1 MHVTYSKIAVI
12 IERIIKHW
20 WFLLCGLPIVLL
32 AVYQLSKKYQRWHFA
47 GNIGIP
53 EIIHWDALFVLIMAL
68 ICILIVIRLQK
79 RLTYYVPVLL
89 AVLVVFASMGVWL
102 QKDRHLIWEGMDVPT
117 NNYRAALLTIDIG
130 PLEMIKTWNARANPR
145 VEPNYIRRPGEVLKR
160 INRMGLNWIIGTRW
174 DRRDLPQDN
183 NRMVQHPPGYPLVLA
198 EWLMIFGES
207 RMAAFAFELFVKFC
221 LVLIAILWAWRY
233 VPAEETANRLA
244 IACLIC
250 TAPPVLLFYFPH
262 ANELAALFAL
272 GGFAF
277 GGASNSAYK
286 WSRHIASGMLL
297 TIAAYVNFFFVIVF
311 VITMIMLV
319 LSKQAWHDRKLI
331 GILCGA
337 SIVFITFTALGYY
350 PWLTYFT
357 GSQTLHYYTLNHM
370 FDGFSSVMEF
380 SYFGFPLILMSIF
393 SLFLLTTLRGSS
405 LMPWMLGGLISLVAG
420 AYLTF
425 SFGGTARY
433 LMGVYLLL
441 VPLLAMAA
449 RRLCLTNTQVA
460 MIPLANFAFV
470 LLVVFL

>member
-1 MHVTYSKIAVI
+1 MHVTYSKLAII

-32 AVYQLSKKYQRWHFA
+32 AVYQLFKKYQGWHFV

-79 RLTYYVPVLL
+79 RLMYYVPVLL

-102 QKDRHLIWEGMDVPT
+102 QQDRHLIWEGMDVPT
-117 NNYRAALLTIDIG
+117 NNHRAALLIIDSG
-130 PLEMIKTWNARANPR
+130 PLEVIKTWNARANPR
-145 VEPNYIRRPGEVLKR
+145 VEPNYIHRPGEVLER
-160 INRMGLNWIIGTRW
+160 IHGMGIDWIIGTRW
-174 DRRDLPQDN
+174 DRLDLPQDN
-183 NRMVQHPPGYPLVLA
+183 NRMVQHPPVYPLALA
-198 EWLMIFGES
+198 GWLALFGKS
-207 RMAAFAFELFVKFC
+207 RMVAFAFELFVKFC
-221 LVLIAILWAWRY
+221 LVLIAILWAWKY
-233 VPAEETANRLA
+233 VPSEETANRLA

-272 GGFAF
+272 GGFAL
-277 GGASNSAYK
+277 GCASDSTHK

-297 TIAAYVNFFFVIVF
+297 TAAAYTNFFFVIVF
-311 VITMIMLV
+311 MSIMIMLM
-319 LSKQAWHDRKLI
+319 LSKQAWHNRTLI
-331 GILCGA
+331 GILCGT

-357 GSQTLHYYTLNHM
+357 GSHCLHYYSLDHM
-370 FDGFSSVMEF
+370 LDGFSSVLEF
-380 SYFGFPLILMSIF
+380 SYFGFPLILMSIL
-393 SLFLLTTLRGSS
+393 SLFLLTKLRGSS

-441 VPLLAMAA
+441 APLLAMAT
-449 RRLCLTNTQVA
+449 RCLSLTNAQIA
-460 MIPLANFAFV
+460 IIPIANFAFV